1 MCSKKRI
8 KWTNESESAL
18 LDLWEE
24 KITDLRR
31 QKRNSHVY
39 TEMAT
44 QLKLC
49 FVGNELEGVEGN
61 DIKTKINNFTQ
72 NTRSEKKVIG
82 PSGGKRSGWK
92 YYDKINKILGSLPCN
107 DPSLVFML
115 EDEVSNS
122 DNQNNEHV
130 PESEE
135 SHSSNSQRLP
145 MTPSSSSSSTSG
157 SAAFCSSE
165 KKKILKRKRQDFDEL
180 LLQEI
185 RRIK

>member
-72 NTRSEKKVIG
+72 KYRSEKKVIG

-107 DPSLVFML
+107 DPSLVHESFEMWDEVFML

-135 SHSSNSQRLP
+135 SHSSNS
-145 MTPSSSSSSTSG
+145 
-157 SAAFCSSE
+157 
-165 KKKILKRKRQDFDEL
+165 
-180 LLQEI
+180 
-185 RRIK
+185 